1 MIRRVVVGVSLAAAL
16 LVACAE
22 REWIYE
28 KKGATPTRIDRDKA
42 ACEQE
47 AFDPRAFA
55 LFRSGRVDQEV
66 FRRCMERKGY
76 TATPAE

>member
-1 MIRRVVVGVSLAAAL
+1 VIRRVVVGVSLAAAL

-28 KKGATPTRIDRDKA
+28 KKGATPARIDRDKA

-76 TATPAE
+76 TVTPAE